1 MHEGLAVISTT
12 IAAAITA
19 IVADVSQVPV
29 QAFSGPAIFDDERYR
44 LICIVGA
51 LGGALLNL
59 GLYSS
64 PTPGIRPMA
73 WKVFCSTITGV
84 VVTPMV
90 IHWTNIVPNVDNL
103 LFFSFFMALISVG
116 VVRGVAPLWT
126 RFFVQKLGPT
136 ESTSCPPPAVTP
148 TPQPPDKAR
157 QPQTP

>member
-1 MHEGLAVISTT
+1 MVEGLAVIGTT
-12 IAAAITA
+12 IGAVVAA
-19 IVADVSQVPV
+19 VAADLSQVPV

-90 IHWTNIVPNVDNL
+90 IHWVNIVPNVDNL

-126 RFFVQKLGPT
+126 RFFVQKLAPVD
-136 ESTSCPPPAVTP
+136 PAVAPTP
-148 TPQPPDKAR
+148 FPQPPPTTTKT
-157 QPQTP
+157 TP